1 MFHKLLI
8 TLTLISGM
16 HVDWEVSR
24 VHAASSPAL
33 IVGQL
38 VDAVRLRG
46 TEDVFLQG
54 DFAYLPCREGKRLT
68 ICSIQ
73 DPAHP
78 QIVSSFTHPQLG
90 EAAGFAINGDTIYLT
105 SMSTQRLLVIDV
117 TDKSSPRL
125 LSSVKVG
132 DKGVL
137 YKAAYRGGYCYI
149 PNLTEKKLFIVDV
162 HNPKQPTVVGSV
174 SVTTENDG
182 PFSVMLRGDYALV
195 GTIFGS
201 RNRLAV
207 VNVKDPAQPRLV
219 TQVFGPDIG
228 QVSGDAIGNLYY
240 SVYWNNNAFLIFDI
254 SDPGHPRLQA
264 KLVDKRLGKP
274 NRCIVS
280 GNRAYLP
287 MVEGNGVAV
296 IDISNSRQPKFL
308 TAYRDPVLLKKT
320 YGVAVRD
327 NLLFVASR
335 EGNSLVILDRRVLEK
350 K

>member
-1 MFHKLLI
+1 M
-8 TLTLISGM
+8 
-16 HVDWEVSR
+16 
-24 VHAASSPAL
+24 
-33 IVGQL
+33 
-38 VDAVRLRG
+38 
-46 TEDVFLQG
+46 
-54 DFAYLPCREGKRLT
+54 
-68 ICSIQ
+68 
-73 DPAHP
+73 
-78 QIVSSFTHPQLG
+78 
-90 EAAGFAINGDTIYLT
+90 
-105 SMSTQRLLVIDV
+105 IDV

-137 YKAAYRGGYCYI
+137 YTAAYRGGYCYI

-240 SVYWNNNAFLIFDI
+240 SVYWNNNVFLIFDI
-254 SDPGHPRLQA
+254 SDPGHPRLHA

-308 TAYRDPVLLKKT
+308 TAYRDAVLLKKT
-320 YGVAVRD
+320 YGVAVRG

-335 EGNSLVILDRRVLEK
+335 EGNSLVILDRRVLEMK
-350 K
+350 